1 MTDPLDLTITPIA
14 GPIVDFDV
22 ETIVVP
28 SMEAPLAPL
37 WTTPA
42 ELDAAKQLIAA
53 VEEELR
59 DEQER
64 EYGFVVGHAEG
75 LAAG

>member
-1 MTDPLDLTITPIA
+1 MTDPLDLTITPIV
-14 GPIVDFDV
+14 GELVEFDL
-22 ETIVVP
+22 ETIVAP

-42 ELDAAKQLIAA
+42 ELAAAKRLIAA

-59 DEQER
+59 EEQES
-64 EYGFVVGHAEG
+64 EHGFLIGRAEG

>member
-1 MTDPLDLTITPIA
+1 MTDPLDLTITPIV
-14 GPIVDFDV
+14 GPLVEFDL
-22 ETIVVP
+22 ETIVAP

-37 WTTPA
+37 WTTAA
-42 ELDAAKQLIAA
+42 ELESAKRLIAD
-53 VEEELR
+53 VEGELR

-64 EYGFVVGHAEG
+64 EYGFPASRAEG